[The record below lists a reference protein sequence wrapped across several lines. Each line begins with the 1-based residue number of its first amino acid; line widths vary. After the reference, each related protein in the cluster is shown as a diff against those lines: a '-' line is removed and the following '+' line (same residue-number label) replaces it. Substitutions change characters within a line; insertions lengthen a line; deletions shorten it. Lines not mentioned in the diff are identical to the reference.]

1 MIYLVASCTDN
12 YWERARPYL
21 ASLARHLNPEI
32 VPIIFSV
39 GCDAPP
45 WVVDMGLST
54 RRIDRNVGETQL
66 RAVQHGS
73 FLPHTPT
80 RDPQDLI
87 ICTDCDMMLQRPLNT
102 AEMASLD
109 ALTAANYAAGMNA
122 GPDDTL
128 ADEARRMG
136 TPYDADELDRILR
149 GYAAIGCING
159 GWIAARRE
167 AWQKLYREYLS
178 RHDLAD
184 AVFKHKSRV
193 QWLISYAAAAAGLTR
208 ITASPNWHCHFHY
221 GVPDDV
227 TRDGHTV
234 LYRGRPVLWTH
245 VQERFIGGE
254 E

>member
-136 TPYDADELDRILR
+136 TPYDADELDRILP

>member
-54 RRIDRNVGETQL
+54 RRIDRNTGETQL

-73 FLPHTPT
+73 FLPHMPT

-136 TPYDADELDRILR
+136 TPYDADELDRILP

-193 QWLISYAAAAAGLTR
+193 QWLISYAAAVAGLTR